1 MKNEIKIL
9 DAKQIEN
16 YIFSIRNLQVIID
29 KDLAELYEV
38 ETKALNQAVKRNLN
52 RFPDSFRFQ
61 LTEIE
66 KNGLVTNCDRF
77 KNLKHSS
84 SLPFAFTEQGVAML
98 SAVLRSD
105 KAVEV
110 SIQIMATF
118 VKMRNFISQ
127 NAHIFHRLDNI
138 ETKQIEHKIES
149 DMKFNKLFDALE
161 SNSLQQ
167 KQGIFFDRQ
176 LFDAYVFISKL
187 IKKANKS
194 IVLIDN
200 FVDETVLTLFSK
212 RRKRCK
218 VIIYTEKISEVLKLD
233 LIKHNKQYPPIEIKI
248 FTKSHDRFLILDEEE
263 IYHLG
268 ASLKDLGTRWFAFS
282 KMDKSAFEILDR
294 LKEAKDIK

>member
-66 KNGLVTNCDRF
+66 KNELVTNCDRF

-98 SAVLRSD
+98 SAVLRSN
-105 KAVEV
+105 KAVEI

-127 NAHIFHRLDNI
+127 NAFIFSRLDNI

-149 DMKFNKLFDALE
+149 DKKFNKLFDALE

-233 LIKHNKQYPPIEIKI
+233 LIKHNKQYPPIII
-248 FTKSHDRFLILDEEE
+248 
-263 IYHLG
+263 
-268 ASLKDLGTRWFAFS
+268 
-282 KMDKSAFEILDR
+282 
-294 LKEAKDIK
+294 